1 MIGRNRFLSVDASPL
16 DSAVNGSGVLGVY
29 AAYGALSPMNLIS
42 GSCSSDN
49 AADEGFISHRD
60 WSGGS
65 RSPWAGWDRTSTA
78 GAWAVLCGR
87 ARKLSVSSFRR
98 RLCNLLLIC

>member
-16 DSAVNGSGVLGVY
+16 DSAANGSGVLGVY

-49 AADEGFISHRD
+49 AADEGVHQPSGLVGRIKESLGWMGPNEYRGSLGCAL
-60 WSGGS
+60 WSG
-65 RSPWAGWDRTSTA
+65 
-78 GAWAVLCGR
+78 
-87 ARKLSVSSFRR
+87 
-98 RLCNLLLIC
+98 

>member
-16 DSAVNGSGVLGVY
+16 DSAANGSGVLGVY

-49 AADEGFISHRD
+49 AADEGFIRRIKESLGWMGPNEYRGSLGCAL
-60 WSGGS
+60 WSG
-65 RSPWAGWDRTSTA
+65 
-78 GAWAVLCGR
+78 
-87 ARKLSVSSFRR
+87 
-98 RLCNLLLIC
+98 